1 VPHEPGVSGTSQN
14 GDASFRRPARMED
27 LVVNSSLVIPERELT
42 WVAVRASGPGGQ
54 NVNKV
59 SSKVELR
66 FDFEE
71 SDLLTPSVKARLR
84 ALAQHRLDAEG
95 RVLLVSQATRNQP
108 QNLEDAR
115 SRLAELIAQALIVPK
130 RRRKTKPSRAAKIK
144 RVTNKR
150 KNSQKKQ
157 SRARASTD
165 D

>member
-1 VPHEPGVSGTSQN
+1 
-14 GDASFRRPARMED
+14 MED
-27 LVVNSSLVIPERELT
+27 LVVSSSVVIPERELT
-42 WVAVRASGPGGQ
+42 WTAVRASGPGGQ

-71 SDLLTPSVKARLR
+71 SSALMPSVKTRLR
-84 ALAQHRLDAEG
+84 ALAQHRLDSEG
-95 RVLLVSQATRNQP
+95 RILITSQVTRNQP

-115 SRLAELIAQALIVPK
+115 ARLAELVRQAEVVPK
-130 RRRKTKPSRAAKIK
+130 RRRATKPSRAAKAK

-157 SRARASTD
+157 SRARAATD

>member
-1 VPHEPGVSGTSQN
+1 M
-14 GDASFRRPARMED
+14 RD
-27 LVVNSSLVIPERELT
+27 LVLANLTLTIPERELEWT
-42 WVAVRASGPGGQ
+42 AVRASGPGGQ

-71 SDLLTPSVKARLR
+71 SEALSDSVKARLR

-95 RVLLVSQATRNQP
+95 RILITSQVTRNQP

-115 SRLAELIAQALIVPK
+115 KRLAELIAKAMVTPK
-130 RRRKTKPSRAAKIK
+130 RRRPTRPSRAAKRARVNDK
-144 RVTNKR
+144 RVHSK
-150 KNSQKKQ
+150 KKQ
-157 SRARASTD
+157 SRARKTSD